1 MLSPQVKPYR
11 WSCGVTAFAIAIDM
25 PVNQF
30 IREIGHD
37 GSELICPSLPEPSGR
52 RGFHE
57 QECITVALNHG
68 FACTL
73 IEALPANLF
82 SNGHKQVVLFPHHET
97 TLGGNR
103 DRFTR
108 QINTARGVL
117 TGKARHT
124 RHAVAFDHGLIINP
138 DDGSMFPFSFE
149 DCESRGF
156 FASALWRVDRIT
168 Q

>member
-1 MLSPQVKPYR
+1 MISPQVKPFR
-11 WSCGVTAFAIAIDM
+11 WACGVTAFAMAIDL

-30 IREIGHD
+30 VDEIGHD
-37 GSELICPSLPEPSGR
+37 GSEVICPSLPEPSGR

-73 IEALPANLF
+73 IEALPASLF
-82 SNGHKQVVLFPHHET
+82 ANGHKQVVLFPHDAA

-108 QINTARGVL
+108 YIRNSRGVL
-117 TGKARHT
+117 TGKTRQA
-124 RHAVAFDHGLIINP
+124 RHAVAFDHGLVIDP
-138 DDGSMFPFSFE
+138 DNGSTFPFSFE
-149 DCESRGF
+149 ACESRGF
-156 FASALWRVDRIT
+156 FPSTLWRVDRIT
-168 Q
+168 E